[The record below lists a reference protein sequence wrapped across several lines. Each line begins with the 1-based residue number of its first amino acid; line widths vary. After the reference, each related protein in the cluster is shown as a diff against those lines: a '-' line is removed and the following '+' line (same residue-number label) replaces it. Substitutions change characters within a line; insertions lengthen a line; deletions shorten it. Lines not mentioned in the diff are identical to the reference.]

1 MRKLNSLLVVS
12 NKNALGS
19 IKHWGTIMI
28 FKQFFEPN
36 TSTFTYLLACEKTK
50 QAVLIDTVESEVP
63 NYLKELE
70 AQNLKLVYTLETHVH
85 ADHVTAADALR
96 QKIDSKSVVHRD
108 AGAMC
113 GDLLVTDGVHI
124 IVGTIDLEVR
134 YTPGHTNG
142 CISFFAGDRIFTG
155 DSLLIGG
162 CGRTDFQSGDSG
174 QLYDSIHHQI
184 FSLPDDVIVYPGHD
198 YNGKTQSTVGEER
211 KNNKRLG
218 GNRSREDF
226 IKIMSELKLAY
237 PKFIDIA
244 LPANQ
249 ACGRVLPEQ
258 AA

>member
-1 MRKLNSLLVVS
+1 
-12 NKNALGS
+12 
-19 IKHWGTIMI
+19 MI
-28 FKQFFEPN
+28 FKQFFEPD

-63 NYLKELE
+63 KYLNELE
-70 AQNLKLVYTLETHVH
+70 AQDLKLVYTLETHVH
-85 ADHVTAADALR
+85 ADHVTGADALR
-96 QKIDSKSVVHRD
+96 QKLGSKSVVHRD

-142 CISFFAGDRIFTG
+142 CISYFAGDRIFTG

-184 FSLPDDVIVYPGHD
+184 FSLPDEVIVYPGHD
-198 YNGKTQSTVGEER
+198 YNGNTQSTVGEER

-218 GNRSREDF
+218 GGKSREDF

-237 PKFIDIA
+237 PKYIDVA

-249 ACGRVLPEQ
+249 ACGRVVPGQ

>member
-1 MRKLNSLLVVS
+1 ML
-12 NKNALGS
+12 
-19 IKHWGTIMI
+19 
-28 FKQFFEPN
+28 FKQFFEPE
-36 TSTFTYLLACEKTK
+36 TSTFTYLMACEKTK

-63 NYLKELE
+63 VYLQELDS
-70 AQNLKLVYTLETHVH
+70 QGLKLVYTLETHVH
-85 ADHVTAADALR
+85 ADHVTGADALR
-96 QKIDSKSVVHRD
+96 QKLGSKSVVHRD

-124 IVGTIDLEVR
+124 IVGTLDLEVR

-142 CISFFAGDRIFTG
+142 CISFFVGDRIFTG

-174 QLYDSIHHQI
+174 QLYDSIHSKI
-184 FSLPDDVIVYPGHD
+184 FSLPDEVIVYPGHD
-198 YNGKTQSTVGEER
+198 YNGNTQSTVGEER

-218 GNRSREDF
+218 GGRSREDF
-226 IKIMSELKLAY
+226 IKILSELKLAY
-237 PKFIDIA
+237 PKFIDVA

-249 ACGRVLPEQ
+249 ACGRVIPGQ

>member
-1 MRKLNSLLVVS
+1 M
-12 NKNALGS
+12 
-19 IKHWGTIMI
+19 MI
-28 FKQFFEPN
+28 FKQFFEPE
-36 TSTFTYLLACEKTK
+36 TSTFTYLVACEKTK

-63 NYLKELE
+63 KYITEL
-70 AQNLKLVYTLETHVH
+70 QSQDLKLVYTLETHVH
-85 ADHVTAADALR
+85 ADHVTGADTLR
-96 QKIDSKSVVHRD
+96 QKLGSKSVVHRD

-142 CISFFAGDRIFTG
+142 CISYFAGDRIFTG

-162 CGRTDFQSGDSG
+162 CGRTDFQNGDSG
-174 QLYDSIHHQI
+174 QLYDSINKQI
-184 FSLPDDVIVYPGHD
+184 FSLPDEVIVYPGHD
-198 YNGKTQSTVGEER
+198 YNGNTQSTVGEER

-218 GNRSREDF
+218 GGRSREDF
-226 IKIMSELKLAY
+226 IKIMAELKLAY
-237 PKFIDIA
+237 PKYIDVA

-249 ACGRVLPEQ
+249 ACGRVIPGQ

>member
-1 MRKLNSLLVVS
+1 ML
-12 NKNALGS
+12 
-19 IKHWGTIMI
+19 
-28 FKQFFEPN
+28 FKQFFEPD

-63 NYLKELE
+63 VYLKELE
-70 AQNLKLVYTLETHVH
+70 AQGLKLVYTLETHVH
-85 ADHVTAADALR
+85 ADHVTGADTLR
-96 QKIDSKSVVHRD
+96 QKLGSKSVVHRD

-162 CGRTDFQSGDSG
+162 CGRTDFQQGDSD
-174 QLYDSIHHQI
+174 QLYDSIHNQI
-184 FSLPDDVIVYPGHD
+184 FSLPDEVIVYPGHD
-198 YNGKTQSTVGEER
+198 YNGNTQSTVGEER

-218 GNRSREDF
+218 GVKSREDF
-226 IKIMSELKLAY
+226 IQIMSELKLAY
-237 PKFIDIA
+237 PKYIGVA

-249 ACGRVLPEQ
+249 ACGRVIPGQ

>member
-1 MRKLNSLLVVS
+1 ML
-12 NKNALGS
+12 
-19 IKHWGTIMI
+19 
-28 FKQFFEPN
+28 FKQFFEPD

-63 NYLKELE
+63 IYLKELE
-70 AQNLKLVYTLETHVH
+70 AQGLKLVYTLETHVH
-85 ADHVTAADALR
+85 ADHVTGADTLR
-96 QKIDSKSVVHRD
+96 QKLGSKSVVHRD

-162 CGRTDFQSGDSG
+162 CGRTDFQQGDSG
-174 QLYDSIHHQI
+174 QLFDSIHTQI
-184 FSLPDDVIVYPGHD
+184 FSLPDEVIVYPGHD
-198 YNGKTQSTVGEER
+198 YNGNTQSTVGEER

-218 GNRSREDF
+218 GGKSREDF
-226 IKIMSELKLAY
+226 IQIMSELKLAY
-237 PKFIDIA
+237 PKYIDVA

-249 ACGRVLPEQ
+249 ACGRVIPGQ

>member
-1 MRKLNSLLVVS
+1 ML
-12 NKNALGS
+12 
-19 IKHWGTIMI
+19 
-28 FKQFFEPN
+28 FKQFFEPD

-63 NYLKELE
+63 VYLKELE
-70 AQNLKLVYTLETHVH
+70 AQGLKLVYTLETHVH
-85 ADHVTAADALR
+85 ADHVTGADTLR
-96 QKIDSKSVVHRD
+96 QKLGSKSVVHRD

-162 CGRTDFQSGDSG
+162 CGRTDFQQGDPG
-174 QLYDSIHHQI
+174 QLFDSIQNQI
-184 FSLPDDVIVYPGHD
+184 FSLPDEVIVYPGHD
-198 YNGKTQSTVGEER
+198 YNGNTQSTVGEER

-218 GNRSREDF
+218 GGKSREDF
-226 IKIMSELKLAY
+226 IQIMGELKLAY
-237 PKFIDIA
+237 PKYIDVA

-249 ACGRVLPEQ
+249 ACGRVIPGQ

>member
-1 MRKLNSLLVVS
+1 
-12 NKNALGS
+12 
-19 IKHWGTIMI
+19 MI
-28 FKQFFEPN
+28 FKQFFEPE
-36 TSTFTYLLACEKTK
+36 TSTFTYLVACEKTK

-63 NYLKELE
+63 HYLKELE

-85 ADHVTAADALR
+85 ADHVTGADTLR
-96 QKIDSKSVVHRD
+96 QKLGSKSVVHRD

-198 YNGKTQSTVGEER
+198 YNGNTQSTVGEER

-218 GNRSREDF
+218 DNKSREDF

-237 PKFIDIA
+237 PKYIDVA

-249 ACGRVLPEQ
+249 ACGRVVPGQ

>member
-1 MRKLNSLLVVS
+1 ML
-12 NKNALGS
+12 
-19 IKHWGTIMI
+19 
-28 FKQFFEPN
+28 FKQFFEPD

-63 NYLKELE
+63 IYLKELE
-70 AQNLKLVYTLETHVH
+70 AQGLKLVYTLETHVH
-85 ADHVTAADALR
+85 ADHVTGADTLR
-96 QKIDSKSVVHRD
+96 QKLGSKSVVHRD

-162 CGRTDFQSGDSG
+162 CGRTDFQQGDSG
-174 QLYDSIHHQI
+174 QLFDSIHTQI
-184 FSLPDDVIVYPGHD
+184 FSLPDEVIVYPGHD
-198 YNGKTQSTVGEER
+198 YNGNTQSTVGEER

-218 GNRSREDF
+218 GGKSREDF
-226 IKIMSELKLAY
+226 IQIMSELKLAY
-237 PKFIDIA
+237 PKYIDVA
-244 LPANQ
+244 FPANQ
-249 ACGRVLPEQ
+249 ACGRVIPGQ

>member
-1 MRKLNSLLVVS
+1 
-12 NKNALGS
+12 
-19 IKHWGTIMI
+19 MI
-28 FKQFFEPN
+28 FKQFFEPD

-63 NYLKELE
+63 KYLNELE
-70 AQNLKLVYTLETHVH
+70 AQDLKLVYTLETHVH
-85 ADHVTAADALR
+85 ADHVTGADALR
-96 QKIDSKSVVHRD
+96 QKLGSKSVVHRD

-142 CISFFAGDRIFTG
+142 CISFFAGDRIFSG

-184 FSLPDDVIVYPGHD
+184 FSLPDEVIVYPGHD
-198 YNGKTQSTVGEER
+198 YNGNTQSTVGEER

-218 GNRSREDF
+218 GGKSREDF

-237 PKFIDIA
+237 PKYIDVA

-249 ACGRVLPEQ
+249 ACGRVVPGQ

>member
-1 MRKLNSLLVVS
+1 ML
-12 NKNALGS
+12 
-19 IKHWGTIMI
+19 
-28 FKQFFEPN
+28 FKQFFEPD

-63 NYLKELE
+63 VYLKELE
-70 AQNLKLVYTLETHVH
+70 AQGLKLVYTLETHVH
-85 ADHVTAADALR
+85 ADHVTGADTLR
-96 QKIDSKSVVHRD
+96 QKLGSKSVVHRD

-162 CGRTDFQSGDSG
+162 CGRTDFQQGDSG
-174 QLYDSIHHQI
+174 QLYDSIHNQI
-184 FSLPDDVIVYPGHD
+184 FSLPDEVIVYPGHD
-198 YNGKTQSTVGEER
+198 YNGNTQSTVGEER

-218 GNRSREDF
+218 GGKSREDF
-226 IKIMSELKLAY
+226 IQIMSELKLAY
-237 PKFIDIA
+237 PKYIDVA

-249 ACGRVLPEQ
+249 ACGRVIPGQ

>member
-1 MRKLNSLLVVS
+1 
-12 NKNALGS
+12 
-19 IKHWGTIMI
+19 MI
-28 FKQFFEPN
+28 FKQFFEPE
-36 TSTFTYLLACEKTK
+36 TSTFTYLVACEKTK

-63 NYLKELE
+63 KYITEL
-70 AQNLKLVYTLETHVH
+70 QSQDLKLVYTLETHVH
-85 ADHVTAADALR
+85 ADHVTGADTLR
-96 QKIDSKSVVHRD
+96 QKLGSKSVVHRD

-142 CISFFAGDRIFTG
+142 CISYFAGDRIFTG

-162 CGRTDFQSGDSG
+162 CGRTDFQNGDSG
-174 QLYDSIHHQI
+174 QLYDSINKQI
-184 FSLPDDVIVYPGHD
+184 FSLPDEVIVYPGHD
-198 YNGKTQSTVGEER
+198 YNGNTQSTVGEER

-218 GNRSREDF
+218 GGRSREDF
-226 IKIMSELKLAY
+226 IKIMAELKLAY
-237 PKFIDIA
+237 PKYIDVA

-249 ACGRVLPEQ
+249 ACGRVVPEQ